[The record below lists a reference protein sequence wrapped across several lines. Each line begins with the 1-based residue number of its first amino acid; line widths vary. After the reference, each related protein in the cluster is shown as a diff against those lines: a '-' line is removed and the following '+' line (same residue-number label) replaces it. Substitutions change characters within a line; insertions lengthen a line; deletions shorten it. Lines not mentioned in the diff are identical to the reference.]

1 MSLEAW
7 AEERMA
13 MSPEWNPTI
22 LVVDDDRAHSKALAK
37 IFERAGYQVSSANDG
52 QEALTILT
60 GRPFDLVITDLRM
73 PRKNGLELLHG
84 IRALSPQ
91 LPVII
96 VTAFGEWISYMD
108 AMEGGAVDY
117 MSKPV
122 RREDILMAARKAL
135 ARRGIHL
142 PCDTTLNRPEIGQ
155 EGPG

>member
-1 MSLEAW
+1 MKPG
-7 AEERMA
+7 RI
-13 MSPEWNPTI
+13 PTT
-22 LVVDDDRAHSKALAK
+22 LVVDDDRDHSKALAK
-37 IFERAGYQVSSANDG
+37 IFERAGYQVGTANDG
-52 QEALTILT
+52 HEALTILA

-73 PRKNGLELLHG
+73 PRKNGLELLHS

-122 RREDILMAARKAL
+122 RRGDILMAARKAL
-135 ARRGIHL
+135 ARRGIRPPDGSSISL
-142 PCDTTLNRPEIGQ
+142 EATGTITT
-155 EGPG
+155 